1 MNFSSHCGNPVN
13 LKIPD
18 GDNRERH
25 VCGHCDIIHYQNPRI
40 IAGCIPVLDD
50 QVLLC
55 KRAIEPRFGLW
66 TLPAGFMENGETT
79 LQGALR
85 ECEEEANARIDNPV
99 LSGIFDIPYINQVY
113 MFYRGNWCPLCMA
126 QIGEIAAQYK
136 ALCNGGVNVALISP
150 QPHRYTVDLAAKHEV
165 YFDFLTDKGN
175 RSARALGIVS
185 RFGTPM
191 GFQLLGYASETVLP
205 TVIITDKDGVVQ
217 WTDETDNYRV
227 RPEPDTFITVMR
239 DKGLIPA

>member
-1 MNFSSHCGNPVN
+1 MNFCSQCGNPVN

-18 GDNRERH
+18 GEKRERH
-25 VCGHCDIIHYQNPRI
+25 VCGHCDMIHYQNPRI

-113 MFYRGNWCPLCMA
+113 MFYRGTMSDMEFGPGVESLEV
-126 QIGEIAAQYK
+126 GLFKEHEIPWNQLAFPVVEL
-136 ALCNGGVNVALISP
+136 ALHYHFEDVKSNVF
-150 QPHRYTVDLAAKHEV
+150 EV
-165 YFDFLTDKGN
+165 RTGTIQRPWKSL
-175 RSARALGIVS
+175 RS
-185 RFGTPM
+185 
-191 GFQLLGYASETVLP
+191 
-205 TVIITDKDGVVQ
+205 
-217 WTDETDNYRV
+217 
-227 RPEPDTFITVMR
+227 
-239 DKGLIPA
+239 